1 MLITQAYIAAFTLR
15 VITNLVKAT
24 PLSEEQANDLL
35 RREQNGSGR
44 KKVLKLLAAQVDNA
58 VKTNCDIQTRLG
70 KGLSANL
77 LDPEVSALCL
87 VYPFVCTSFLDE
99 PFSSAHTTTY
109 VSIRTQPLFS
119 CKYIRPSRSKCTCAH
134 TDGYC
139 EIHPKSYWS
148 DCENEPVVRRAGAEL
163 DT

>member
-1 MLITQAYIAAFTLR
+1 MLITQTDIAAFTLS
-15 VITNLVKAT
+15 VIANLVKAK
-24 PLSEEQANDLL
+24 PLSEEQASDLL
-35 RREQNGSGR
+35 RREQNGLGR
-44 KKVLKLLAAQVDNA
+44 KHVLKLLAAQVDKA
-58 VKTNCDIQTRLG
+58 AERNCEGNNVRTRVG
-70 KGLSANL
+70 KGLGGNL

-99 PFSSAHTTTY
+99 PFSSAHTTAY

-139 EIHPKSYWS
+139 EIHPKSY
-148 DCENEPVVRRAGAEL
+148 
-163 DT
+163 